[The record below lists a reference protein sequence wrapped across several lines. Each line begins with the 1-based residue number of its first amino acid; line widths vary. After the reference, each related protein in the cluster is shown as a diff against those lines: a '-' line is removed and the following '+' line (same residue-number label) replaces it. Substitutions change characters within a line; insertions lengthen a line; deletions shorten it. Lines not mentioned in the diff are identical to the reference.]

1 MGQLRLLQVFFRQIG
16 ATLDLFQRLQLRYT
30 FDVASQLTQI
40 QIHNGTAE
48 VGRIDYAYDTG
59 GRRISQ
65 SGTWARTGLPMALA
79 STVHDANNR
88 LTQHNGVALT
98 HDTNGNMTALGP
110 DTYSWNAR
118 NQLVGI
124 SGASTASF
132 QYDAL
137 GRRVGKTVNGTA
149 TSFLHDG
156 WQIVRETQGTEATG
170 YLTGLALDEVY
181 RRSTPTGSHD
191 YLTDAL
197 GSILGLADSSQ
208 AITTSYTYEP
218 YGGTTVQGAAS
229 TNPVQYTGREND
241 GTGLY
246 YYRNRYY
253 SPMMSR
259 FVSEDPIGLA
269 GGINI
274 YAYVDGNPISRVDP
288 TGLAFCTYSVSSGRL
303 VCQHDA
309 WRGGGFAGAWQFA
322 SGNNSRAGCKNN
334 SACEGIPDIGPIPR
348 GCYTWNGLPGSSPD
362 RRNLSPSNTTDMF
375 GRRGPFQTHQC
386 AHPFGPDTGAG
397 GAPHCSEG
405 CVVSTR
411 ANVEA
416 LNRLIDAEPRSILC
430 VVD

>member
-1 MGQLRLLQVFFRQIG
+1 
-16 ATLDLFQRLQLRYT
+16 
-30 FDVASQLTQI
+30 
-40 QIHNGTAE
+40 
-48 VGRIDYAYDTG
+48 
-59 GRRISQ
+59 
-65 SGTWARTGLPMALA
+65 
-79 STVHDANNR
+79 
-88 LTQHNGVALT
+88 VALT

-124 SGASTASF
+124 SGSSTASF

-137 GRRVGKTVNGTA
+137 GRRVGKTINGTA

-191 YLTDAL
+191 VLTDAL

-253 SPMMSR
+253 SPLLSR
-259 FVSEDPIGLA
+259 FVQSDPIGLQ
-269 GGINI
+269 GGINT
-274 YAYVDGNPISRVDP
+274 YAYVGSNPLSYVDP
-288 TGLAFCTYSVSSGRL
+288 LGLAGVLPGVTPPPPGGTVVWPPGQSPQPVHPDFPGITFPPSRQPMFPGIQVPEPPPPQSP
-303 VCQHDA
+303 
-309 WRGGGFAGAWQFA
+309 RGGGSEFCRKSFEKCMAAADQCGSAGLSATV
-322 SGNNSRAGCKNN
+322 RAGCF
-334 SACEGIPDIGPIPR
+334 
-348 GCYTWNGLPGSSPD
+348 TWFLICNGLNDRTPGGNP
-362 RRNLSPSNTTDMF
+362 
-375 GRRGPFQTHQC
+375 
-386 AHPFGPDTGAG
+386 
-397 GAPHCSEG
+397 
-405 CVVSTR
+405 
-411 ANVEA
+411 
-416 LNRLIDAEPRSILC
+416 
-430 VVD
+430 